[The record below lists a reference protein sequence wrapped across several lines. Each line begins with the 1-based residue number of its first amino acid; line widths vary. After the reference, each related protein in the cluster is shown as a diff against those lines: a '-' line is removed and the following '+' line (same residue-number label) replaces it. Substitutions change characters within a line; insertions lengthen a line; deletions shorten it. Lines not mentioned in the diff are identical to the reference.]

1 MKPAGIKVFPT
12 MVTMWDQDSQIVR
25 MCISGSLGTHL
36 DNDPPQEA
44 NSESYM
50 CRDFGQFFF
59 LQFQQLLNG
68 SPEV

>member
-1 MKPAGIKVFPT
+1 MKPAGIKVSPT
-12 MVTMWDQDSQIVR
+12 MVTMWNQDSQIVR
-25 MCISGSLGTHL
+25 MCISGSLGTPL

-44 NSESYM
+44 HSESHMY
-50 CRDFGQFFF
+50 RDFGQFFF